1 MAYIP
6 LKLPAGI
13 ASDGTDFE
21 NSGRW
26 LDANLVRWVSGS
38 LRPIGG
44 WTLRNAEVQAS
55 LLKYGDY
62 DPTEI
67 NDDTDPSYSGATTTG
82 VGYGNKLYGGQTAMN
97 EPPRAMLAWYDNSYD
112 SRIVIGSANI
122 LYSVTHDGRQF
133 DITPPSLSLARID
146 AATNQAYGGWFY
158 GLGLYGTP
166 RPDIGRVLEATTWA
180 LDNWGENL
188 VAVASTDGTI
198 WEWSL
203 DTNVDPVAV
212 PNAPTNAKSLI
223 VTEERFIFALAA
235 DDTGVSN
242 PRKIMWCDREDN
254 TVWTPS
260 ATNEAGDIELQT
272 AGEIMCALRVRGR
285 TLILTDE
292 DAHLA
297 TYQGPPYVY
306 GFERAGSS
314 CGVIG
319 RKAATQV
326 KEGAFWMGKGAFF
339 TFDGSSAVKIPCP
352 VTDHVFQGINYN
364 QASKVYC
371 VHNSTFGEVWWFY
384 PDDESLEN
392 DRYVVYNYVDNYWN
406 VGQIKRCCGI
416 DVGVYDRPIWA
427 DQRGNLYTQEQGYF
441 YDDASNDYSYEQ
453 FCESGPISIGNGDQV
468 MKVTQ
473 LIPDENNQGEVTMK
487 FLTRFHPNDTE
498 RTYGSYSMTNP
509 TSVRFTGRQVRMRVE
524 SDSNKDWRVGVM
536 RIDTNQGGKR

>member
-6 LKLPAGI
+6 LKLAAGI
-13 ASDGTDFE
+13 SSDGTDFE

-55 LLKYGDY
+55 LRQMGSGTYGG
-62 DPTEI
+62 
-67 NDDTDPSYSGATTTG
+67 S
-82 VGYGNKLYGGQTAMN
+82 LYGGQTAMN
-97 EPPRAMLAWYDNSYD
+97 EPPRAMLAWYDNDYD

-122 LYSVTHDGRQF
+122 LYAVSHDGRQF
-133 DITPPSLSLARID
+133 DISPPTMALARID
-146 AATNQAYGGWFY
+146 AGTNQSYGGWFY
-158 GLGLYGTP
+158 GLGYYGVR
-166 RPDIGRVLEATTWA
+166 RPDVGRVLEATTWA

-188 VAVASTDGTI
+188 VACSSTDGTI
-198 WEWSL
+198 YEWAL
-203 DTNVDPVAV
+203 NTAVDPVAV

-235 DDTGVSN
+235 DDQSAIGN

-254 TVWTPS
+254 TVWTPL

-272 AGEIMCALRVRGR
+272 GGEIMCALRVRGR

-306 GFERAGSS
+306 GFERAGTS

-352 VTDHVFQGINYN
+352 VTDHVFKGINLN
-364 QASKVYC
+364 QSSKTYC
-371 VHNSTFGEVWWFY
+371 IHNSTHGEVWWFY
-384 PDDESLEN
+384 PHVDSTEN
-392 DRYVVYNYVDNYWN
+392 DRYVVYNYVDGYWN
-406 VGQIKRCCGI
+406 VGQMKRTCGI

-427 DQRGNLYTQEQGYF
+427 DFKGNLYTHEQGYF
-441 YDDASNDYSYEQ
+441 YEDASNDYSYEM

-468 MKVTQ
+468 MKVNQ

-524 SDSNKDWRVGVM
+524 SDSNTDWRVGVM
-536 RIDTNQGGKR
+536 RIDAQGGGKR